1 MLNTHLFRRVSWAV
15 ALREVVIVVGA
26 ALAYFA
32 IRSLM
37 ESSHARA
44 VANGWRIVD
53 LERWLGIFWEERMQA
68 AIIDSEWMVRLLNWI
83 YIYGHW
89 PFIVTVA
96 LWLLFWRP
104 KTFFTYRNA
113 FLISGAI
120 GLVIF
125 ATFPVAPPR
134 LLDLALVD
142 TITEHSRSYRVLQPP
157 AFTNQYAAVPS
168 LHFGWNLLMGIVL
181 IRHAP
186 WPVFKVVGLLSPVLM
201 FFATVLT
208 ANHYIV
214 DAFFGAIV
222 ALAGLWLSVHGRR
235 VLGPP
240 ATRAWRSLRGL
251 PARLPAPRPVSRS
264 RRA

>member
-1 MLNTHLFRRVSWAV
+1 MHLFRRVSWMI

-37 ESSHARA
+37 ETSYARA
-44 VANGWRIVD
+44 VENGWRIVD

-68 AIIDSEWMVRLLNWI
+68 AIIDSDWLVRLLNWI

-89 PFIVTVA
+89 PFIVSVA
-96 LWLLFWRP
+96 LWLLFRRP
-104 KTFFTYRNA
+104 QTFFTYRNA
-113 FLISGAI
+113 FLISGGI

-134 LLDLALVD
+134 LLDLNLVD

-181 IRHAP
+181 VRNAP
-186 WPVFKVVGLLSPVLM
+186 WLVFKAVGVLSPVLM

-214 DAFFGAIV
+214 DAVFGAIV
-222 ALAGLWLSVHGRR
+222 ALIGLWLAVHGRER
-235 VLGPP
+235 LGPP
-240 ATRAWRSLRGL
+240 AARAWRALRAMPG
-251 PARLPAPRPVSRS
+251 RLPAPRVASRS

>member
-1 MLNTHLFRRVSWAV
+1 VLNTYLFRRVSWRI

-26 ALAYFA
+26 ALSYFA

-37 ESSHARA
+37 ETSYDRA
-44 VANGWRIVD
+44 VTNGWRIVD
-53 LERWLGIFWEERMQA
+53 LERWLGISWEERMQA
-68 AIIDSEWMVRLLNWI
+68 AIIESDWIVRLLNWV

-89 PFIVTVA
+89 PFIVSVA
-96 LWLLFWRP
+96 LWLLFRRP
-104 KTFFTYRNA
+104 GTFFTYRNA
-113 FLISGAI
+113 FLFSGGI

-134 LLDLALVD
+134 LLDLDLVD

-181 IRHAP
+181 VRNAP
-186 WPVFKVVGLLSPVLM
+186 WPVFKVVGVLSPVLM

-214 DAFFGAIV
+214 DAIFGAIV
-222 ALAGLWLSVHGRR
+222 ALIGLWLAVHGRR

-240 ATRAWRSLRGL
+240 AMRAWRSARSMPG
-251 PARLPAPRPVSRS
+251 RLPAPRAVSRS